1 MTGGHIC
8 LANVVCMLEVS
19 PLAPIEQCQPMVAL
33 NSIGSKP
40 TPAGDIVLRTAGH
53 FLQQLLEAVSLGL
66 ARECMLALVVLFLI
80 RNYYFFVISC
90 IIAYL
95 VMVTP
100 GGRVV
105 IQAVV
110 VVKVLDG

>member
-40 TPAGDIVLRTAGH
+40 TPAGDIVLRTDGH

-80 RNYYFFVISC
+80 RNYYFFC
-90 IIAYL
+90 HFLYYCL
-95 VMVTP
+95 PCHGDTRWTCGHP
-100 GGRVV
+100 GSSGRESS
-105 IQAVV
+105 
-110 VVKVLDG
+110 